1 MATQPPSATGTAYA
15 ARVRRGQLVQRMM
28 MACLICLALNPLVGW
43 DFTLGWVLAYALAQV
58 IECAAFAPINS
69 GRTEHMPWW
78 RDALGFGA
86 VLLNAVVFGSLSVPL
101 WLLGGPLGG
110 VCAAL
115 VLSAAILNTIVSTQ
129 GSRAMLVAAG
139 GPQFAYLLSTP
150 LFMGYFGAA
159 PHAQSAVALGCV
171 SFTAYALILWNILD
185 KNRAAN
191 VAAQEESERKRAE
204 AEAATAAKS
213 AFVAMVSHDLRT
225 PISAMLAGAA
235 ELQKTGSEASRSHAA
250 LISDAARMMKALLDD
265 ILDHSKLQAGRM
277 SVEERR
283 FDLRSTVAQTARF
296 WSAEAR
302 KKGIRLRV
310 EGAASVPQ
318 WVEGDPTRIRQ
329 ILNNLIS
336 NALKFTDQGSVSLRL
351 SAWAAEDEH
360 AAVRVQVADTGT
372 GMSPE
377 QLKRLF
383 TPFDQTDSG
392 VASRHGGTGL
402 GLAISRELA
411 RLMGGQLT
419 AVSVKDQ
426 GSVFTLG
433 LTLRLGEAPQAGGD
447 QLARPERVEPPA
459 PVFLAP
465 VAEIRELVPEPV
477 VPPVAAPEPEPVA
490 ETAAEDDGERPLRVL
505 VVDDH
510 DINRRAVQLILQPL
524 GVDITAASHGRMAL
538 EIAATEAFDVVFM
551 DVRMPEMDGRETT
564 RRLRAMDGPNR
575 DVPVIA
581 VTADNAEED
590 VAACM
595 AAGMTHFVAK
605 PIDATRLLEALSLAL
620 EPPAEA
626 DDAERQ
632 VA

>member
-1 MATQPPSATGTAYA
+1 MATQPQSATGLAYA
-15 ARVRRGQLVQRMM
+15 ARVRRGQLIQRMM

-43 DFTLGWVLAYALAQV
+43 DFTLAWVLAYGLAQV
-58 IECAAFAPINS
+58 LECAAFAPVNT
-69 GRTEHMPWW
+69 GRADHLPWW
-78 RDALGFGA
+78 REALGCGA
-86 VLLNAVVFGSLSVPL
+86 VLVNAIVFGSLSVPL
-101 WLLGGPLGG
+101 WLLGGPIGG

-129 GSRAMLVAAG
+129 GSRAMLAAAG
-139 GPQFAYLLSTP
+139 GPQFAYLLATP

-191 VAAQEESERKRAE
+191 LVAQAESERKRAE

-213 AFVAMVSHDLRT
+213 AFVATVSHDLRT

-235 ELQKTGSEASRSHAA
+235 ELQKTGGEASRSHAA
-250 LISDAARMMKALLDD
+250 LISDAARMMKTLLDD

-277 SVEERR
+277 TVEESR
-283 FDLRSTVAQTARF
+283 FDLRALMAQTARL
-296 WSAEAR
+296 WGAETR
-302 KKGIRLRV
+302 KKGLRLRV

-318 WVEGDPTRIRQ
+318 WVEGDPIRIRQ

-336 NALKFTDQGSVSLRL
+336 NALKFTDRGSITLRL

-360 AAVRVQVADTGT
+360 AAVRVQVADTGS
-372 GMSPE
+372 GMTPE

-383 TPFDQTDSG
+383 TPFDQTDAG
-392 VASRHGGTGL
+392 VASRYGGTGL
-402 GLAISRELA
+402 GLAISRDLA
-411 RLMGGQLT
+411 RLMGGWLT
-419 AVSVKDQ
+419 AVSAKDR
-426 GSVFTLG
+426 GSAFTLG
-433 LTLRLGEAPQAGGD
+433 LTLRLAEAPAAGSD
-447 QLARPERVEPPA
+447 QLAAPERVELPA

-465 VAEIRELVPEPV
+465 VAFDPAPEHAPEPV
-477 VPPVAAPEPEPVA
+477 VVEAPV
-490 ETAAEDDGERPLRVL
+490 EDDGERPLRVL

-524 GVDITAASHGRMAL
+524 GVDITAASHGKMAL

-575 DVPVIA
+575 HVPVIA

-590 VAACM
+590 VAACL
-595 AAGMTHFVAK
+595 AAGMDHFVAK
-605 PIDATRLLEALSLAL
+605 PIDAGRLLEALSLAL
-620 EPPAEA
+620 EPQPEAETE
-626 DDAERQ
+626 DGRQ